1 MPSSRGSPAPS
12 LSTSA
17 TSTMRRGNPLIGD
30 QAGVLD
36 PAASAELP
44 AELEYPADRLSSG
57 RPLRHKTGER
67 SLDLL
72 CWGLVSC
79 WSKDLKVGFANINAK
94 AGGIETRPAFREA
107 FKRRRCLVPV
117 DNFCEWA
124 ETETG
129 GQPHAIALADMALW
143 RWRAFG
149 KTGARRRT
157 SGCAPSPSSPLS
169 PTSCAR
175 SCTTAC
181 RGLQTRSQAGMARR
195 GAG

>member
-1 MPSSRGSPAPS
+1 LEIKLVFSIPPHRPNFPPSWNIAPTDS
-12 LSTSA
+12 LPVVRFDT
-17 TSTMRRGNPLIGD
+17 
-30 QAGVLD
+30 
-36 PAASAELP
+36 
-44 AELEYPADRLSSG
+44 
-57 RPLRHKTGER
+57 KTGER

-72 CWGLVSC
+72 RWGLVSC